1 MGEPAACVEEVMRR
15 LIGATCLFLS
25 VLFGL
30 AGCGGTSRNTPGMT
44 DPPLPA
50 PTDTVSGTVMYKGAP
65 LAGVTITEWSTN
77 ANVVLGTTTTDA
89 SGNYS
94 FSGIQTTGNV
104 PPELHFWATKAGYGF
119 VPTVGSGAKATRA
132 DHTGQFQGTLLAGI
146 YFNVIDYVALANGS
160 LSGANFVAYDD
171 TTSLV
176 AVPATGQTTSY
187 AAGDDGA
194 LQKGAAWPVTRF
206 TDNADGTVTDALTG
220 LIWLRDAGCLAP
232 SAWGTAL
239 TEANQLASG
248 TCGLSDGS
256 KAGQWR
262 LPNLDELESMV
273 DASAS
278 NPVLSA
284 ANPFKNVAQAI
295 YWSSTSYFGGQA
307 GSPQAWA
314 IRMSDGQYINDGA
327 NNLKTSSVN
336 QVWAVKGIGGAIK
349 LPATGMYDV
358 FAAGD
363 DGSVQAGVMAPYPRF
378 IDNSNG
384 TVTDLVTGLIWLKL
398 ANCIQGDWA
407 TAVAAAH
414 SLASGQCGLTD
425 GSAAGSWRMPN
436 RNEMQSLS
444 DRMQSNHSQ
453 FFNQTD
459 YNANGSVFQA
469 AILSNFI
476 VSQYYWT
483 STTNATNVSNA
494 WTVYSCDFG
503 VYDTPKSNTG
513 YTLAVR

>member
-1 MGEPAACVEEVMRR
+1 MPRW
-15 LIGATCLFLS
+15 TCLLASGCVVLLS
-25 VLFGL
+25 
-30 AGCGGTSRNTPGMT
+30 ACGGTRHDPGMT
-44 DPPLPA
+44 DPATPA
-50 PTDTVSGTVMYKGAP
+50 PTDSVSGAVTYKGAP

-77 ANVVLGTTTTDA
+77 TNVVLATTTTDA
-89 SGNYS
+89 NGSYS

-104 PPELHFWATKAGYGF
+104 PLELHFWATKAGYGF
-119 VPTVGSGAKATRA
+119 VPSVGSGAKATRA

-146 YFNVIDYVALANGS
+146 YLNVIDYVALANAS
-160 LSGANFVAYDD
+160 LTGANFTAYDGS
-171 TTSLV
+171 TPMVHV
-176 AVPATGQTTSY
+176 AATGENISY

-194 LQKGAAWPVTRF
+194 LKKGIAWPGARLV
-206 TDNADGTVTDALTG
+206 DNGDGTVTDSLTG
-220 LIWLRDAGCLAP
+220 LVWLKDAGCLAG
-232 SAWGTAL
+232 AVWATAL

-248 TCGLSDGS
+248 SCGLNDSS

-262 LPNLDELESMV
+262 LPNLVELESVV
-273 DASAS
+273 DASAGS
-278 NPVLSA
+278 PAIVAGSPFTNVSA
-284 ANPFKNVAQAI
+284 AI
-295 YWSSTSYFGGQA
+295 YWSSTSYFGGQG

-314 IRMSDGQYINDGA
+314 IRMSDGRFINDSV

-336 QVWAVKGIGGAIK
+336 QVWAVRGAGGGSIQ
-349 LPATGMYDV
+349 LPATGMFNI

-363 DGSVQAGVMAPYPRF
+363 DGSVRAGVMAPYPRF
-378 IDNSNG
+378 IDNANG
-384 TVTDLVTGLIWLKL
+384 TVTDILTGLIWLKQ

-407 TAVAAAH
+407 TAAAAAR
-414 SLASGQCGLTD
+414 SLASGQCGLSD

-444 DRMQSNHSQ
+444 DRMQNNHSQ

-459 YNANGSVFQA
+459 YNTNGSVFQA
-469 AILSNFI
+469 AILSNFV

-483 STTNATNVSNA
+483 STTNASNLSNA

-503 VYDTPKSNTG
+503 VYDTPKSDVG